1 MSGVMGA
8 FYDWVNSGRE
18 RGPLLEARGFES
30 YFRGVAEARY
40 VIRKVFRIVDEQA
53 KKTGLEPL
61 EHQALIQVFG
71 SSEPLRVI
79 DVAERLDIA
88 PALGSR
94 LVKRLEEKRLVSRS
108 PSEEDRRMTYVIATD
123 NARELL
129 GEIDRNVEL
138 HVGYFQ
144 RQLTDAQ
151 RAAALGIFAFYLGAS
166 PDPRYLDDLVKCLFG
181 SGPEPPSA
189 KKKGQRNRGK
199 LSRPS

>member
-1 MSGVMGA
+1 MGA
-8 FYDWVNSGRE
+8 FYEWVNSGRE
-18 RGPLLEARGFES
+18 AQRGPLLEARGFET
-30 YFRGVAEARY
+30 YFRSVAEARY

-53 KKTGLEPL
+53 KKAGLEPL

-71 SSEPLRVI
+71 SSEPLRMI

-94 LVKRLEEKRLVSRS
+94 LVKRLEQEGLVTRL

-123 NARELL
+123 AARDLL

-144 RQLTDAQ
+144 QQLTDAQ
-151 RAAALGIFAFYLGAS
+151 RAAALGIFAFYLGAA
-166 PDPRYLDDLVKCLFG
+166 PDARYLDDLVKTLFG
-181 SGPEPPSA
+181 SEAEPSSA
-189 KKKGQRNRGK
+189 KKTRQR
-199 LSRPS
+199 SRRNTDAPR